1 MNSNQTALLVMDVQG
16 SIVENLNQNKE
27 NYLKKIQKA
36 VDFAHQNEI
45 LVIYIVVRFREG
57 YPELN
62 LDNRMFAN
70 IKERSKNISIDQ
82 ENPLTSPVLKVT
94 EKDLV
99 ITKKRVSAFAG
110 NDLEMILK
118 AKNIKKLTLCGIATS
133 GVVLSTLRYAADQ
146 DYIITV
152 ISDCCADQDE
162 EVHNVLIN
170 KVFPRQAEVVSLD
183 QWISGNRE
191 LDD

>member
-16 SIVENLNQNKE
+16 SIVENLKQNKE
-27 NYLKKIQKA
+27 DYLNKVQKA
-36 VDFAHQNEI
+36 VDFAHQNEL

-62 LDNRMFAN
+62 FDNKMFSL

-82 ENPLTSPVLKVT
+82 ENSLTSPVLKVT
-94 EKDLV
+94 KKDLV

-152 ISDCCADQDE
+152 LSDCCADQDE

-170 KVFPRQAEVVSLD
+170 KVFPRQAEVISLD
-183 QWISGNRE
+183 QWINENKR
-191 LDD
+191 